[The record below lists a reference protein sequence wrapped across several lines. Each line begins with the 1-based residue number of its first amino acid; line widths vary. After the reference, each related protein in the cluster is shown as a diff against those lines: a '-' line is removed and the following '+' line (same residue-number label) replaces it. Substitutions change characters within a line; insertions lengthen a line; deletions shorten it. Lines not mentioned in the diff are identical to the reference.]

1 VGTAEIIPSFEC
13 ALAATELPRFGALLQ
28 RGAAVEVSA
37 GRSVEAFLL
46 GDLALDPR
54 YVAER
59 ITTVFL
65 DGRVVDR
72 LDDALLH
79 RGARLAL
86 SAAMPGLVGAT
97 LRRAGYYAAMRSAIT
112 HRPAL
117 AATAGGAELAEVKL
131 FNLLIAELGP
141 LLLARGVVVGREET
155 EGLLAGAVA
164 PGDLPPG
171 ERIALRVRLG

>member
-13 ALAATELPRFGALLQ
+13 ALAVTELPRFGALLQ

-37 GRSVEAFLL
+37 GRSVEAFLV

-79 RGARLAL
+79 GGARLAL

-97 LRRAGYYAAMRSAIT
+97 LRRGGRYAAMRAEIT
-112 HRPAL
+112 HAREHEAARP
-117 AATAGGAELAEVKL
+117 GAPVTIRVKL
-131 FNLLIAELGP
+131 FNMLIDEIGP
-141 LLLARGVVVGREET
+141 ALLARGVLLDRADLVEL
-155 EGLLAGAVA
+155 GLRADPGAA
-164 PGDLPPG
+164 EPI
-171 ERIALRVRLG
+171 ELRVRLR